1 MVLYKHFEDLYQEK
15 VMLESLELI
24 MAQIL
29 LGPVQNWAR
38 HFQRWTTRKCVHAG
52 AWMSMDPAEK
62 ESSYCLQ
69 YGRSV
74 GVLNKICTFNLGS
87 STKNTW
93 NKSEWWIIPNISCW
107 SRSYCQY
114 KAHHIKIFIRCSYPS
129 STVSNAI
136 TGNGIIF
143 RSVNLYKY
151 LHFWV
156 FSGKKVCYK
165 LLISFWYSGQLQS
178 LRALVF
184 LVWLLSNN
192 IASILF

>member
-1 MVLYKHFEDLYQEK
+1 MVSYKHFEDLYQEK
-15 VMLESLELI
+15 VMLESSELI

-87 STKNTW
+87 TTKNTW
-93 NKSEWWIIPNISCW
+93 NKSVLFRTFLAEEEAIVNTRPITSK
-107 SRSYCQY
+107 SLSDV
-114 KAHHIKIFIRCSYPS
+114 HILVPLCP
-129 STVSNAI
+129 TQ
-136 TGNGIIF
+136 
-143 RSVNLYKY
+143 
-151 LHFWV
+151 
-156 FSGKKVCYK
+156 
-165 LLISFWYSGQLQS
+165 LLAMESFFG
-178 LRALVF
+178 V
-184 LVWLLSNN
+184 
-192 IASILF
+192 